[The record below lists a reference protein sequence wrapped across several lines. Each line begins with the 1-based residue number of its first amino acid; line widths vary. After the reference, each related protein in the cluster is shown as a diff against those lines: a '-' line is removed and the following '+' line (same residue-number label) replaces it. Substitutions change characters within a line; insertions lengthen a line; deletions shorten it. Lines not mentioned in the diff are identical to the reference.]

1 MTEGPYVQAAFTALL
16 LPAVM
21 WSQGSSLSQL
31 GQYLWGGICCF
42 SGACPAAAAAG
53 APWIQL
59 SYVAVNLFFNV
70 AALRLLQVSN
80 AVTTSVVATLVVPLA
95 IVAFALLPLPFLS
108 PPALSWR
115 FWVGSTILVLGQ
127 VLYTLSRERS
137 PPEPP
142 SSKGEGP
149 GEAREGA

>member
-1 MTEGPYVQAAFTALL
+1 M
-16 LPAVM
+16 M
-21 WSQGSSLSQL
+21 WSQGSGLSQL
-31 GQYLWGGICCF
+31 GRYLWDGICCF
-42 SGACPAAAAAG
+42 TGACPAAAAAG
-53 APWIQL
+53 APWFQF

-115 FWVGSTILVLGQ
+115 FWVGSSILVLGQ
-127 VLYTLSRERS
+127 ALYTLSRGREA
-137 PPEPP
+137 PPEGDALPAKDP
-142 SSKGEGP
+142 S
-149 GEAREGA
+149 